1 MSEVN
6 ENIVNVSEMEINPV
20 SEYIAVPSTEPITA
34 VPEQV
39 FEPEPEPEN
48 KVVDPMIQLAEILL
62 SNQLNKENIPNSI
75 SLTKVQLSIIKE
87 LVANSPS
94 SLKDINETVL
104 AILSDGKIN
113 VIDIP
118 QFIRIIKDVYV
129 ICHQSTQ
136 ITLDPMA
143 LAISIGTVTK
153 YIIRAIISRST
164 IAEPAL
170 VIASCDNI
178 IDVSVEMIQ
187 LQSSL
192 KNKSW
197 SCNLWQCK

>member
-6 ENIVNVSEMEINPV
+6 ENIVNITETEINPV
-20 SEYIAVPSTEPITA
+20 SEYIAIPSTEPITA

-39 FEPEPEPEN
+39 FEPEPLEN
-48 KVVDPMIQLAEILL
+48 KVVDPMIELAEILL

-94 SLKDINETVL
+94 SLKDINESVL
-104 AILSDGKIN
+104 TILSDGKIN

-143 LAISIGTVTK
+143 LAVSIGTVTK

-170 VIASCDNI
+170 LIASCDNI

-197 SCNLWQCK
+197 SFNLWQCK